1 MPGVVTH
8 VIDQQGRMLA
18 KFHGLEFDPVNLV
31 IFVNALTNHL
41 QDNRHEAD

>member
-8 VIDQQGRMLA
+8 VIDQQGRMRA
-18 KFHGLEFDPVNLV
+18 RFRGLEFDPVNLV